1 MTVLI
6 GNFNACRKEGFL
18 MTYKSIN
25 PYNNELLH
33 TYENATDADVETA
46 IAQAHALYKDW
57 RNDDVSSRREL
68 LTKLADYFEAH
79 EQELA
84 EVLTKE
90 MGKRI
95 VEAKGEVALTA
106 MIARYYADNAE
117 RILEP
122 EPVETVMGD
131 AQIISRPLGVI
142 LAVEPWNFPY
152 YQIIRV
158 FAPNFMAGNPVILK
172 HAANTPGS
180 ADAFEKVVE
189 AIGAPKGAFKNLFVT
204 HDQIADIL
212 ADNRVQGLAFTG
224 SEAGGRILAKEAGA
238 NLKKSSLELGGN
250 DAFIILDDTNFTE
263 LDKIIGQAR
272 LYNAGQVCTSSK
284 RFIVTTKNYQKVLDL
299 LIQKFTDVHVGD
311 PLDPKTQLA
320 PLSTV
325 KAKQLLVDQ
334 VQKALD
340 GGAKLAFGTID
351 TDLETAH
358 FDPIIL
364 TNVTPDNPMY
374 DTEFF
379 GPVGQ
384 VYEVPDEAAAIKLA
398 NDSHYGLSGIVFSGD
413 AKHGTEVA
421 SQIETGTVYVNSY
434 GGTLPELIFGG
445 VKNSGYGRELGE
457 EGIKT
462 FINQELI
469 VTRTA
474 PIDLDNAGGGFV

>member
-1 MTVLI
+1 M
-6 GNFNACRKEGFL
+6 A
-18 MTYKSIN
+18 YKSIN

-33 TYENATDADVETA
+33 TYENTTDKEVESV
-46 IAQAHALYKDW
+46 ISQAHELYKSW
-57 RNDDVSSRREL
+57 RNDDVSSRQHVL
-68 LTKLADYFEAH
+68 NKLAGYFEEH

-117 RILEP
+117 RILQP
-122 EPVETVMGD
+122 EQVETTMGE

-142 LAVEPWNFPY
+142 LSVEPWNFPY

-158 FAPNFMAGNPVILK
+158 FAPNFMVGNPVILK

-180 ADAFEKVVE
+180 AVAFEKAVAAV
-189 AIGAPKGAFKNLFVT
+189 GAPKGAFKNLFVT

-212 ADNRVQGLAFTG
+212 ADERVQGLAFTG
-224 SEAGGRILAKEAGA
+224 SEAGGRVLAKQAGA

-250 DAFIILDDTNFTE
+250 DAFIILDDANFDE

-284 RFIVTTKNYQKVLDL
+284 RFIVTSKNYHKVLDL
-299 LIQKFTDVHVGD
+299 LISKFDNVHVGD
-311 PLDPKTQLA
+311 PLDPATQLA

-334 VQKALD
+334 VQKAIA
-340 GGAKLAFGTID
+340 GGAKLAFGEIN
-351 TDLETAH
+351 TDLDTAH

-364 TNVTPDNPMY
+364 TNMTPENPMY

-384 VYEVPDEAAAIKLA
+384 VYEVSDEAAAIELA

-413 AKHGTEVA
+413 ANHGAEVA
-421 SQIETGTVYVNSY
+421 SQIETGTVFVNSY

-462 FINQELI
+462 FVNQELI
-469 VTRTA
+469 VTRHT
-474 PIDLDNAGGGFV
+474 PIDLNNAGGGFV